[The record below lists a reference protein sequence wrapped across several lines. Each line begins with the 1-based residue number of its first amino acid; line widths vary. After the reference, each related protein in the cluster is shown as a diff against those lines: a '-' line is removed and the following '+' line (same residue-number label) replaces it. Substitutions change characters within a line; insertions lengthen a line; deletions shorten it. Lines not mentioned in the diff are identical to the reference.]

1 MKRSLCKLTHK
12 VKIDEQAADGIL
24 EESKRNKNRKKVIRK
39 YLCECCGFY
48 HVTSMTKK
56 EHKEKQKVQSYGSQV
71 DPDLIS
77 NRLNELTVKK
87 K

>member
-1 MKRSLCKLTHK
+1 LTHK
-12 VKIDEQAADGIL
+12 VKIDEQAADAII
-24 EESKRNKNRKKVIRK
+24 EKSKSNKNRKKVIRK

-56 EHKEKQKVQSYGSQV
+56 EHKEKQREQGYGSQV

-77 NRLNELTVKK
+77 NRLNELTKK
-87 K
+87 RK